1 MVRVLTAIVL
11 GAAVLAAIWWLPSW
25 GIIALV
31 LLAAAVGL
39 VEYGRMFLADPVER
53 WAAVLAGLAAA
64 VVMVLFPAMPEAVLL
79 VLVLDLFLLAQI
91 FMGRAEDL
99 SGSAGRLAA
108 AIMGIVYLG
117 IAFPYW
123 SLIERLSQGKELVL
137 LALVPAC
144 LCDIFAYAA
153 GKGFGRH
160 RMASRISPNKTME
173 GLIGALAGSLAGTF
187 FIRWLVLP
195 DLPAHHAAVLSLLI
209 WITSPFGD
217 LVESFFKR
225 SSGVKDS
232 GAIIPGHGGVLDR
245 LDALVFTGPA
255 AFAYYKYVM
264 NV

>member
-1 MVRVLTAIVL
+1 MVRILTAIVL
-11 GAAVLAAIWWLPSW
+11 GAAVLAAIWLLPSW
-25 GIIALV
+25 GIIAVV
-31 LLAAAVGL
+31 LLLAAVGL
-39 VEYGRMFLADPVER
+39 IEYGRMFLADPVER
-53 WAAVLAGLAAA
+53 WAAILAGLSAA
-64 VVMVLFPAMPEAVLL
+64 VAMILSPGVPEVVLL
-79 VLVLDLFLLAQI
+79 VLVLDLFVLSQI
-91 FMGRAEDL
+91 FMGRAGEL

-108 AIMGIVYLG
+108 AIMGVIYLG

-153 GKGFGRH
+153 GKAFGR
-160 RMASRISPNKTME
+160 RKMAARISPNKTME
-173 GLIGALAGSLAGTF
+173 GLAGALAGSLFGTF
-187 FIRWLVLP
+187 FVKWLVLP
-195 DLPAHHAAVLSLLI
+195 DLPVQHAVVLAVII

-225 SSGVKDS
+225 STGVKDS